1 MMSLRRI
8 RPIGRV
14 RRTEQG
20 QTLPL
25 VTLSLVALMIGAA
38 LSVDIGALAV
48 TNRRLQAV
56 ADMAAIDGSREL
68 TGTTCADTYVVPTDS
83 PQVPSTQYDHV
94 VKAVVASAKRNG
106 FEAAGPKTLLVELGM
121 VTRDGAGVP
130 TFSPLPNLCNVVP
143 DSVRVRTG
151 DLTGFSFATVI
162 GQSGRSTV
170 RRAVGTLDGL
180 AAFTLGSTMVSID
193 STRAT
198 LLNPIL
204 SSTICRLQPGGC
216 NLNLSA
222 AGYNGLLG
230 SYVTFGDLATQLG
243 FGSTEELFDA
253 DVSIEDLLTASALL
267 ADPSTTAGADART
280 ALASITAVM
289 TAAGTVKLGEMVSA
303 DMANGNQAAG
313 LGINL
318 YQLVMGT
325 AAIANGT
332 NAVAIPNT
340 SVTIPYVS
348 NVTASISL
356 IEAPVIIGYR
366 AGATRTTKQ
375 ISITINPTINLT
387 SPVLSGLNLTSIT
400 GSLPITISGGTATGT
415 LTRVRCGSN
424 KGIDT
429 SIQVNAASMT
439 AGGTL
444 NVSLNTSSNTSLL
457 QSLVGLLGTVPGG
470 RLITTTLTV
479 SGSGVSTATG
489 STNVSFA
496 YPDEFGPAGAMT
508 VGNTTLGLD
517 NLTYGNANLSMNVP
531 LVNLL
536 GISLG
541 TTTVNLAVSP
551 AAIVALLAPVMDA
564 IDDQLVQPLMES
576 LGLIVGAADVMANP
590 PMVCGVPTL
599 AG

>member
-1 MMSLRRI
+1 MAGLRI
-8 RPIGRV
+8 H
-14 RRTEQG
+14 RTERG

-25 VTLSLVALMIGAA
+25 VTLCLVALMVAAA

-48 TNRRLQAV
+48 SNHRLQAV

-83 PQVPSTQYDHV
+83 PQVPSSQYDHV

-106 FEAAGPKTLLVELGM
+106 FEVAGPKTLIVELGL
-121 VTRDGAGVP
+121 VTRDAAGIP
-130 TFSPLPNLCNVVP
+130 HFSALPNLCNVVP
-143 DSVRVRTG
+143 DSVRVRAG
-151 DLTGFSFATVI
+151 DLRGYSFATVI
-162 GQSGRSTV
+162 RQSGRITT
-170 RRAVGTLDGL
+170 RAAVGTLGGL

-216 NLNLSA
+216 SLSLSA
-222 AGYNGLLG
+222 AGYNGLLA
-230 SYVTFGDLATQLG
+230 SNITFGDLATQLG
-243 FGSTEELFDA
+243 FGTTEELFAA
-253 DVSIEDLLTASALL
+253 DVSIRNLLTAAALL
-267 ADPSTTAGADART
+267 ADPATTAGADART
-280 ALASITAVM
+280 ALTSITAVL
-289 TAAGTVKLGEMVSA
+289 AATGTVKLGEMVSA

-356 IEAPVIIGYR
+356 IEAPVIIGHR

-387 SPVLSGLNLTSIT
+387 GTGPIVEGLNLASVT
-400 GSLPITISGGTATGT
+400 GSLPITISGGSATGT
-415 LTRVRCGSN
+415 LTRVRCGST

-429 SIQVNAASMT
+429 AISVNAATIT

-444 NVSLNTSSNTSLL
+444 DVSLNTSPNKDIL
-457 QSLVGLLGTVPGG
+457 QTLVGLLGIVDGG
-470 RLITTTLTV
+470 KVITTTLTV
-479 SGSGVSTATG
+479 SGSGASTATG
-489 STNVSFA
+489 TTNVAFD
-496 YPDEFGPAGAMT
+496 YPSGFGPAGAVT
-508 VGNTTLGLD
+508 VGNTTVGLD
-517 NLTYGNANLSMNVP
+517 DLAYGNANLSMNVP
-531 LVNLL
+531 LINLL

-541 TTTVNLAVSP
+541 TTNVNLAVSP
-551 AAIVALLAPVMDA
+551 GAIVTLLAPVMNA
-564 IDDQLVQPLMES
+564 IDAELVQPLMES
-576 LGLIVGAADVMANP
+576 LGLVLGAADVMANP
-590 PMVCGVPTL
+590 PMQCGVPTL